1 MFKKIFPYLL
11 MWLTITPSF
20 SQIKI
25 DPVSQDD
32 LKIWSSDQ
40 YYLFEFY
47 VQNMQSEEPLNFDI
61 KSHNENTLLKTGI
74 QNKMIDSL
82 EFSENLCANESKLIR
97 LFFKH
102 IPGTKKVDSIQIVIT
117 QDTVTTVLNF
127 CYKVVEEEDQLIK
140 IFQSNFTKY
149 MILDID
155 YGSIK
160 EIVLYS
166 KDRSQFKH
174 IKSRTRLL
182 DLSFLRNGAYILEIN
197 NEEYIINK
205 M

>member
-1 MFKKIFPYLL
+1 

>member
-47 VQNMQSEEPLNFDI
+47 VQNMQSEEPLHFDI
-61 KSHNENTLLKTGI
+61 KSQNENTLLKTGI

-82 EFSENLCANESKLIR
+82 EFSENLCANESMLIR

-102 IPGTKKVDSIQIVIT
+102 VPGTKKTDSIQITIT
-117 QDTVTTVLNF
+117 QDTLTSNINF
-127 CYKVVEEEDQLIK
+127 AYEVVEEEDQLIK

-149 MILDID
+149 MILDMD

-166 KDRSQFKH
+166 KDRSQFEH

-182 DLSFLRNGAYILEIN
+182 DLSFLKKGAYILEIN